1 MTVRA
6 RSLRTRLLWGTLLII
21 AVVMTAVMLF
31 VEYRQRTAIVD
42 EVQRRGE
49 VLARGLASTAQG
61 SLLLYNFTALEQN
74 VAQAAAEDDVP
85 YAIVLDADGR
95 VEIGRAHV

>member
-31 VEYRQRTAIVD
+31 VEHRQRTDAGHTEWRDSAAIQGRD
-42 EVQRRGE
+42 GEPGRGQS
-49 VLARGLASTAQG
+49 A
-61 SLLLYNFTALEQN
+61 
-74 VAQAAAEDDVP
+74 
-85 YAIVLDADGR
+85 
-95 VEIGRAHV
+95 